1 MKFHR
6 VEKKFSEIDIISG
19 CNRKDNVYRR
29 YLYDC
34 YAPLMKGICYRYT
47 GDKEAAEDLLHD
59 GFIRVFD
66 SIHVFEYR
74 GDGSLKAWM
83 SRIFMNVSLEYLRKI
98 RLQPT
103 VSIDEYQ
110 EPATIQEEDLKAVPT
125 EVLMHFVA
133 ELPDGYRTVFN
144 LHIFEEM
151 PHKEIAEILHI
162 HEGSSRSQL
171 LRAKALLI
179 KKVNEYL
186 ERRKTTLRKV
196 VI

>member
-6 VEKKFSEIDIISG
+6 SENEFSETDVISG
-19 CNRKDNVYRR
+19 CNREDNVYRR
-29 YLYDC
+29 YLYDY
-34 YAPLMKGICYRYT
+34 YAPLMKSICYRYT
-47 GDKEAAEDLLHD
+47 GDKQVAEDLLHD

-66 SIHVFEYR
+66 SIHIFEYR
-74 GDGSLKAWM
+74 GNGSLKAWM

-110 EPATIQEEDLKAVPT
+110 EQANVPEEDLRTIPT

-144 LHIFEEM
+144 LYIFEEM

-171 LRAKALLI
+171 LRAKALLT

-186 ERRKTTLRKV
+186 ERRKANPRK
-196 VI
+196 III